1 MKRIILTALTLCT
14 LILTACGAGSN
25 SPQVDST
32 TTSGS
37 LPAATQLTLGI
48 LKLDETNRAVTAEQA
63 AELLPLW
70 QVYHELLNS
79 DTAAQE
85 EIDALVEQ
93 LQETMT
99 TEQMQTITAMN
110 LSQQDIMAAL
120 QTYGMGTI
128 QDSNTVSSANS
139 TNPQNGSMAAP
150 PNDGGGPTGAGAP
163 PDGGM
168 AGVPMLDN
176 QNQSIAQNGRASH
189 QMNPAE
195 ILLDP
200 LIELLQNK
208 VGS

>member
-1 MKRIILTALTLCT
+1 MKRIILTALVLCS
-14 LILTACGAGSN
+14 LILTACGAASN
-25 SPQVDST
+25 SPQADTT

-48 LKLDETNRAVTAEQA
+48 LKLDETDHAVTAVQA

-70 QVYHELLNS
+70 QVYRELLNS

-85 EIDALVEQ
+85 EIDALAEQ
-93 LQETMT
+93 VQESMT

-110 LSQQDIMAAL
+110 LSQQDIIAAL

-128 QDSNTVSSANS
+128 QDSNTVNSANS
-139 TNPQNGSMAAP
+139 TNLQNGGMAAP
-150 PNDGGGPTGAGAP
+150 PIDGGGPAGAGAP

-168 AGVPMLDN
+168 AGIPMLDS
-176 QNQSIAQNGRASH
+176 QNQSAAQNGTASP

-195 ILLDP
+195 LLLDP

-208 VGS
+208 AGS